1 MDDMYTQM
9 EEAALVLLDAVIDAW
24 QSVMDC
30 FKQALSLIRPT
41 FEWIV
46 DLHTTVA
53 YEFAKTKYPKWV
65 HYAKHGKSKRIRKK
79 YNDRIMRLYM
89 NSVALED

>member
-9 EEAALVLLDAVIDAW
+9 EEVALVLRDAVIDAW

-30 FKQALSLIRPT
+30 FKQALS
-41 FEWIV
+41 
-46 DLHTTVA
+46 TVA
-53 YEFAKTKYPKWV
+53 YEFAKTKHPKWV
-65 HYAKHGKSKRIRKK
+65 HYTKHGKSKRIRKK
-79 YNDRIMRLYM
+79 YHDRIMRLYM